1 MLLQN
6 DSLDYEKIG
15 YETKGSPM
23 NERDEEVMWIFVNSV
38 KIKKGNDKSSPT
50 STKNPIISN

>member
-6 DSLDYEKIG
+6 DSLDYKKVG

-38 KIKKGNDKSSPT
+38 KIKKGNDKSCPT